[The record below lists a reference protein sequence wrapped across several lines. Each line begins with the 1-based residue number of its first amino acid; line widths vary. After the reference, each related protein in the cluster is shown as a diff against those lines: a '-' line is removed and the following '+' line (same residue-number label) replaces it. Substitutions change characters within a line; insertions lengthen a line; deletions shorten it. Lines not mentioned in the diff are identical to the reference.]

1 MANIIHD
8 HQEGNMSKIRKVVST
23 VWYDKEN
30 YHALRNVFP
39 EADFVYVDF
48 YDKDRIA
55 QEVRDADVAIVLGDV
70 DNCLLGE
77 NSLQW
82 IACDHAGLN
91 GSAREEVFAK
101 NVIVTGAA
109 GRSAPV
115 LAEHCI
121 YFMLQ
126 YCYHTKEL
134 LAAQE
139 KGQWGV
145 DGASK
150 WRGLY
155 GRKAGIIGMG
165 NTGKMLADR
174 LHALGMEVYAYNR
187 SPIEGH
193 DYLKEKRIAKNGDNF
208 DHILE
213 VCDFIILT
221 LPLTNDTYHMFNQD
235 VFLKMKDDAFLVN
248 MSRGGIVST
257 EDLTWALQSGTIGG
271 AGLDVL
277 EEDPL
282 PPEHPLWRFPSV
294 YITPHTTPQVP
305 NRAGRSIEILKENAR
320 RFEAGEPMLNQMT
333 RKDQFGEAAKSGFSR
348 LMQVKMTKEEAAKL
362 PLEQYLGKKDW
373 NDPSEWNYV
382 DRISN
387 ETK

>member
-1 MANIIHD
+1 
-8 HQEGNMSKIRKVVST
+8 MSKIKKVVST
-23 VWYDKEN
+23 VWYDKAN

-39 EADFVYVDF
+39 QAEFVYVDF
-48 YDKDRIA
+48 YNKDKLA
-55 QEVRDADVAIVLGDV
+55 EEVKDADAAIVLGDV
-70 DNCLLGE
+70 DNCLLGD
-77 NSLQW
+77 NSLKW

-101 NVIVTGAA
+101 NVIVTGTA

-139 KGQWGV
+139 QGIWGV
-145 DGASK
+145 EGASG

-155 GRKAGIIGMG
+155 GRKAGIIGFG

-174 LHALGMEVYAYNR
+174 LHALGMEIYAYNR
-187 SPIEGH
+187 SPIEG
-193 DYLKEKRIAKNGDNF
+193 YEYIKEKRIAANGDTI
-208 DHILE
+208 DDILKE
-213 VCDFIILT
+213 CDFVILT
-221 LPLTNDTYHMFNQD
+221 LPLNNETYHMFNRD
-235 VFLKMKDDAFLVN
+235 VFLKMKDDALLVN

-257 EDLTWALQSGTIGG
+257 EDLTWAIQNGLLGG

-282 PPEHPLWRFPSV
+282 PSDHPLWRLPGV

-305 NRAGRSIEILKENAR
+305 NRAGRSIEIIRENAR

-333 RKDQFGEAAKSGFSR
+333 HKDQFGSAQKGGFSK
-348 LMQVKMTKEEAAKL
+348 LMEANLTPEQAAKL

-373 NDPSEWNYV
+373 TDPDEWNYV
-382 DRISN
+382 D
-387 ETK
+387 